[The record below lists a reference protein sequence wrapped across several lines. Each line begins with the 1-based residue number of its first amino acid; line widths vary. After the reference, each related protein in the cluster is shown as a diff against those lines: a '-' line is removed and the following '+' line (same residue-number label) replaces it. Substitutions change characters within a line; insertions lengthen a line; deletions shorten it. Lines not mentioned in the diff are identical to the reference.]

1 MQLSYEL
8 PVRSSS
14 CFSSHSHSQ
23 APVSAF
29 IYLFIFIFFLVSAF
43 RNGAMT
49 GWVLAG

>member
-8 PVRSSS
+8 PGHSYYSSS

-29 IYLFIFIFFLVSAF
+29 IYFFHFFSWCLLLE
-43 RNGAMT
+43 ME
-49 GWVLAG
+49 L